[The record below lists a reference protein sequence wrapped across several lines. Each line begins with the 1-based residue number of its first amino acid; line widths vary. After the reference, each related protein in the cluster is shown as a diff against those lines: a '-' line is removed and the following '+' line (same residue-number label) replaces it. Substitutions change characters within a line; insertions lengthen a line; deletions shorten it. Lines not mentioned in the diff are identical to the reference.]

1 MGACHAHHQALVL
14 EHLHHFLRVQPLAIQ
29 PQNRKKLTQ
38 AWMLLFAWSSC
49 TLLDPEMQILIASIQ
64 KCCSWFSEFP
74 LCLYT
79 SQFFFWASTFWLF
92 RFPSH
97 SNHNFC
103 CSSSK
108 SWSLRTAT
116 HRVCPRVLPLQS
128 HPLSKPHRRWGKKVW
143 LMVDTYW

>member
-79 SQFFFWASTFWLF
+79 SQFFSGHPHFDYLDSHLILTIISAAHLPSLGPLGPPRIVFVQGFYLCKAI
-92 RFPSH
+92 RFQ
-97 SNHNFC
+97 NLIGGG
-103 CSSSK
+103 K
-108 SWSLRTAT
+108 
-116 HRVCPRVLPLQS
+116 
-128 HPLSKPHRRWGKKVW
+128 KKVW